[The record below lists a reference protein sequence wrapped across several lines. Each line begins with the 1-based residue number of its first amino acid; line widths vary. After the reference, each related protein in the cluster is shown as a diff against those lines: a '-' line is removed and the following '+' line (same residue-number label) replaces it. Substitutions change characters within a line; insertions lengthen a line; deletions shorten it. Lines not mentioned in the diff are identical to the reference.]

1 MKDKYFSKLKN
12 ALDLFKHKLHLQEDG
27 KQDSNFTKQ
36 LKNYSQT
43 SKNQRIF
50 RVQKKFNYF

>member
-12 ALDLFKHKLHLQEDG
+12 ALDLSKHKLHLQEDG
-27 KQDSNFTKQ
+27 KQDLNFTKQ

-43 SKNQRIF
+43 LKNQRIF
-50 RVQKKFNYF
+50 RVKKKFNYF

>member
-27 KQDSNFTKQ
+27 RQDSNFTKQ

-43 SKNQRIF
+43 LKNQRIF
-50 RVQKKFNYF
+50 RL